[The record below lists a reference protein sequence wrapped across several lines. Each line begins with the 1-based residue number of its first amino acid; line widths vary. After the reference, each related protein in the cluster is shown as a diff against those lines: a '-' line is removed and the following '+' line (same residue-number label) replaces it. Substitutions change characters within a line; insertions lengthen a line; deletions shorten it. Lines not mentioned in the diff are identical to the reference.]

1 MSFRSIIRFQVKPGM
16 AAEFEAAFSECRMLD
31 RPSAIDGF
39 VMAELVRS
47 VVEPLEYHVIGEWE
61 TEQAY
66 ADWQAVSHE
75 QADPAAVEALH
86 ATLLHWA
93 PGRLYVSAARSGDGN
108 AASRSAGSD

>member
-16 AAEFEAAFSECRMLD
+16 ADAFEAAFAACRMLD

-39 VMAELVRS
+39 IMAELVRS
-47 VVEPLEYHVIGEWE
+47 VTEPLEYHVLGEWE

-66 ADWQAVSHE
+66 ADWQAISHE
-75 QADPAAVEALH
+75 GADPAAVEALN

-93 PGRLYVSAARSGDGN
+93 PGRLYQPV
-108 AASRSAGSD
+108 SRSA